1 MFLLKIAAFLLKM
14 AAFLL
19 ILSYLLL
26 YLLPSELYHSFVPF
40 SSVYCLCVCSYSSA
54 AGIKHQ
60 QREREREKTGKR
72 GDARRGEMGKA
83 PKRRRQARRG
93 DSPPELWWSSGVP
106 QLIRSMESGE
116 WREESGELPEESV
129 ECRVR
134 VCMYSNNTYFSSDT
148 DRK

>member
-72 GDARRGEMGKA
+72 ETRGEEKWERPRRDDDRRGGRFSAWVMMIKWGA
-83 PKRRRQARRG
+83 TA
-93 DSPPELWWSSGVP
+93 DTVN
-106 QLIRSMESGE
+106 GE
-116 WREESGELPEESV
+116 WRVERGEWRAARR
-129 ECRVR
+129 ECRV
-134 VCMYSNNTYFSSDT
+134 
-148 DRK
+148 